1 MGRFPGHFRPSA
13 SAPRPGRP
21 AASALVR
28 ALVRAVVPALVLGLG
43 LTATAGRRARAQE
56 AARLPDPVRSTQ
68 TSFAIPFQVAP
79 AKQEDLAAAR
89 VILQV
94 SRDMGATWEQA
105 GEAPP
110 TATSIPFRAAADGEY
125 WFRLRAIDVKGRQR
139 GGEGPDLRVVVDAA
153 APRLAARVWRGGDG
167 EVVFRYTAIDDS
179 LDLTTLVVEYRTKA
193 DPNWKRV
200 AAEPVLARESPAHL
214 VGEDIWW
221 AGDSVEGLA
230 VRIAVADAAGHRTV
244 RQFPIEA
251 SDPGVDQAA
260 LAAEIGAPALPGQ
273 AAAVA
278 TVEDTSGGAAP
289 APAAPGAPLADTGWP
304 AEPTGDWSGDA
315 PPAPDAA
322 GPRSVL
328 ARPVGTGGAG
338 AAPAATPALPAA
350 VPSLDAAAADGGRG
364 QGGAVRALPT
374 EYRGR
379 PLHILASRRFAWEYE
394 MQVDRPDAGPVR
406 VELWSTTDGGFTWQR
421 AAVDDDTR
429 SPIDVTL
436 PSAGFFGFRLE
447 IVPDLPGAG
456 GGPRSGEIP
465 EGWIGIDDDP
475 PQVEIVSAARVEGA
489 PSNTV
494 LVRWVARDKLL
505 APASVRLL
513 HSPNP
518 DGPWATIAEG
528 LAAEGEL
535 PWIPDRS
542 VPARVFIR
550 VEAADAAGNAGQA
563 TTPDA
568 VTIAVPRAVGKLGGV
583 RPIAPGGAP

>member
-1 MGRFPGHFRPSA
+1 MGRLSGHFRP
-13 SAPRPGRP
+13 PTHTRRRGRP
-21 AASALVR
+21 AAWAAAL
-28 ALVRAVVPALVLGLG
+28 AFAMAAAAGPTVP
-43 LTATAGRRARAQE
+43 AQE

-68 TSFAIPFQVAP
+68 TVFGIPFQVAP
-79 AKQEDLAAAR
+79 SKQPDLAAAR
-89 VILQV
+89 IILQV
-94 SRDMGATWEQA
+94 SRDMGASWEAA

-110 TATSIPFRAAADGEY
+110 TATSITFRASTDGEY
-125 WFRLRAIDVKGRQR
+125 WFRLRAVDVKGRQR

-167 EVVFRYTAIDDS
+167 EVVCRYTAADDS
-179 LDLTTLVVEYRTKA
+179 LDLTKLVVEYRTKA
-193 DPNWKRV
+193 EPEWKRV

-230 VRIAVADAAGHRTV
+230 VRIAVSDAAGHRTV
-244 RQFPIEA
+244 RQFSIEA
-251 SDPGVDQAA
+251 TDPGVDQGA
-260 LAAEIGAPALPGQ
+260 LAAEIGVPSLPGQ
-273 AAAVA
+273 AVAGAV
-278 TVEDTSGGAAP
+278 VEDTSGGAAP
-289 APAAPGAPLADTGWP
+289 APAPPAAPLADAGWP

-328 ARPVGTGGAG
+328 ARPVGTGGVG
-338 AAPAATPALPAA
+338 AAPASTPLPPAA
-350 VPSLDAAAADGGRG
+350 VPSLDAAAAAGRG
-364 QGGAVRALPT
+364 PGGAVRALPS

-436 PSAGFFGFRLE
+436 PTAGFFGFRLE
-447 IVPDLPGAG
+447 IVPDAPGAG
-456 GGPRSGEIP
+456 GGPRSGEMP

-475 PQVEIVSAARVEGA
+475 PQVEIVAAARVEGD

-494 LVRWVARDKLL
+494 LVRWLARDKLL
-505 APASVRLL
+505 APASIRLL

-528 LAAEGEL
+528 LEGEGEL
-535 PWIPDRS
+535 PWIPDRN

-550 VEAADAAGNAGQA
+550 VEAADAAGNTGQA